1 MAKKIILLVEDDF
14 NLGFITKDQLEE
26 AGFKVHWEKGGEDA
40 LDAFCAQSFDICIL
54 DVMLPQKD
62 GYSLLADIRKINQQV
77 PVIMLTAKSLDEDKI
92 KGFKEGAD
100 DYVTKPFNFDL
111 LLLRIQSILKR
122 SNNIIS
128 DTENLLLPIGKLVLD
143 TQNNILNGPNEY
155 HQKLT
160 KKECD
165 ILKVLISYKGQTVKR
180 DQVLKLIWGE
190 SDYFKGRS
198 MDVFITKIRKYLQ
211 VDESIVLQNIHG
223 VGFKLDY

>member
-1 MAKKIILLVEDDF
+1 MAKKLILLVEDDV
-14 NLGFITKDQLEE
+14 NLGYITKDQLEE

-40 LDAFCAQSFDICIL
+40 LDAFCVQSFDLCIL

-62 GYSLLADIRKINQQV
+62 GFTLLSDIRKINHQV
-77 PVIMLTAKSLDEDKI
+77 PIIMLTAKSLDEDKI
-92 KGFKEGAD
+92 KGFKDGAD

-122 SNNIIS
+122 ANNIVN
-128 DTENLLLPIGKLVLD
+128 DTDNAILQIGILCLD
-143 TQNNILNGPNEY
+143 TQNNLLSGPNNY
-155 HQKLT
+155 IQKLT

-211 VDESIVLQNIHG
+211 VDTSIQLQNIHG
-223 VGFKLDY
+223 VGFKLDF

>member
-1 MAKKIILLVEDDF
+1 MAKKTILLVEDDP

-40 LDAFCAQSFDICIL
+40 LDAFCANPFDVCIL

-62 GYSLLADIRKINQQV
+62 GFELLADIRKVNQQV
-77 PVIMLTAKSLDEDKI
+77 PIIMLTAKSLDEDKI
-92 KGFKEGAD
+92 KGFKDGAD

-111 LLLRIQSILKR
+111 LLLRIQSLLKR
-122 SNNIIS
+122 ANNIIQ
-128 DTENLLLPIGKLVLD
+128 DTENSTINIGNLILD
-143 TQNNILNGPNEY
+143 TQNNLLIGPNNFQ
-155 HQKLT
+155 QKLT

-180 DQVLKLIWGE
+180 DHVLKLIWGE

-211 VDESIVLQNIHG
+211 EDSSIQLQNIHG
-223 VGFKLDY
+223 VGFKLDF